1 MANRITYCEL
11 TKLFARRQKM
21 TTTTRYIKWKEMIR
35 LTGKSKPT
43 IWRMYAKRNE
53 FPRPERTKGGTF
65 LGWPEHVYE
74 EWVRSEKL

>member
-1 MANRITYCEL
+1 
-11 TKLFARRQKM
+11 M
-21 TTTTRYIKWKEMIR
+21 TSTTTRYIKWKEMIQ

-53 FPRPERTKGGTF
+53 FPKSERTKGGTF